1 MKRVLV
7 FEDEMSSQEIAR
19 RTLNS
24 MGITEIA
31 FACDGDRGLKILDRM
46 EPKPDFILCDIFMPD
61 KDGIETVT
69 ELANRGFKGGLVLIT
84 GAGDTLASVAK
95 TIAIQRDLNFL
106 GLLKKPLNA
115 EQLTQVLQPL
125 MGK

>member
-19 RTLNS
+19 HALNGL
-24 MGITEIA
+24 GITDIA
-31 FACDGDRGLKILDRM
+31 FASDGDMGLKILDRM

-69 ELANRGFKGGLVLIT
+69 ELADRNFTGGLIFIT
-84 GAGDTLASVAK
+84 GAGLHLSSVAK
-95 TIAIQRDLNFL
+95 TIAKQRGLNFL
-106 GLLKKPLNA
+106 GVLAKPLVY
-115 EQLTQVLQPL
+115 EQLEQMLFPM
-125 MGK
+125 MGR